1 MTCNVSID
9 CQLFRLS
16 NLGPPRNCP
25 SVFAMVT
32 TCFTHAINSMS
43 HAANYQQFRAAG
55 VTHACFYLL

>member
-1 MTCNVSID
+1 MTCYVSID

-16 NLGPPRNCP
+16 NIVRISNCP

-32 TCFTHAINSMS
+32 TYIAHAINSMS

-55 VTHACFYLL
+55 ATHACFYLL